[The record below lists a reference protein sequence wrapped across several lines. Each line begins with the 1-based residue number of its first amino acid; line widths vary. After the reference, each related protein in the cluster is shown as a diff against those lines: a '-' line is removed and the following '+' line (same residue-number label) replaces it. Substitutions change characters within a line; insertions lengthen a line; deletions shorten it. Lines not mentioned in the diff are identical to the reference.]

1 MAGIATG
8 YLVIYLDKDSE
19 LNKSAVDEIINNLE
33 NNKHFT
39 YCGPMGFKAI
49 FNEEDRTLDLD
60 FCGRTSCDYCWEWI
74 EDELSYAKD
83 NKELNPEART
93 LLINSEIIGGSFNYE
108 DPYKDRVTKKKGA
121 KSFDRYY
128 HTKLNFLTKWW
139 EVLEIIN
146 AYNLNQGDSQN
157 FGDGVDVTLCE
168 KSESEQYL
176 FKIEGGVGGF
186 IVLYDK
192 SDKEDHPQPV
202 FFCDIDDFEG
212 ELEELSIKGIIEGLK
227 SGDLEEQD
235 DYPESF
241 HGTGELMLDLIGN
254 IDEFFELED

>member
-1 MAGIATG
+1 MANIASG
-8 YLVIYLDKDSE
+8 YLSINLDKDSE

-33 NNKHFT
+33 NNNHFT
-39 YCGPMGFKAI
+39 YGSLNGINAI
-49 FNEEDRTLDLD
+49 FNEEDRTLALD
-60 FCGRTSCDYCWEWI
+60 FCGRWSCDSCWEWI
-74 EDELSYAKD
+74 ENELSDAKD

-93 LLINSEIIGGSFNYE
+93 LLINSEIIGGSFE
-108 DPYKDRVTKKKGA
+108 FGEPYKDRVTKKKGA
-121 KSFDRYY
+121 KKLDIYY
-128 HTKLNFLTKWW
+128 HTKLKSEWW